1 MRRLTRRPA
10 TAACFLH
17 RRNGAAAV
25 WVSSALALCAPGCA
39 MPGAAFVRAE
49 RATFDAVAPEYRAYV
64 AADER
69 LSPEQKDRRLRTV
82 ETWDLSIGQQEAK
95 GVRP

>member
-1 MRRLTRRPA
+1 MRRHTRRLA
-10 TAACFLH
+10 TATCFL
-17 RRNGAAAV
+17 RRRSGGA
-25 WVSSALALCAPGCA
+25 SAWASTVLALCATGCA

-49 RATFDAVAPEYRAYV
+49 RATFDAIAPEYRAYV

-69 LSPEQKDRRLRTV
+69 LSPGQKDRRLRTV
-82 ETWDLSIGQQEAK
+82 ETWDLSIGQQEDK